1 MRMGLFDR
9 LFPETHV
16 EGADGIR
23 ILDTP
28 TAMNLRG
35 LGGWPTPDGVTQ
47 AHRFI
52 RAGSTRYISGR
63 DIKYLREYGVTHVL
77 DLRGRGETPQMTCA
91 FANRPGFTWKN
102 VSLYDFD
109 LSDPKI
115 VAIQKDSDYLARGYL
130 SMLGR
135 QEAIRQVF
143 SFFAAVPLEQCVLFH
158 CAAGMDRTGVTA
170 MLLEGLVGVSRDDIT
185 RDYLY
190 SFAPMHDVDRYVECG
205 ELPERMRSGRMSS
218 LLDVIGQAYDTLI
231 DAYGSIAAYLSA
243 CGVTAAELD
252 ALRARLLQP

>member
-1 MRMGLFDR
+1 MGLFDL

-16 EGADGIR
+16 EGADGVR

-35 LGGWPTPDGVTQ
+35 LGGYDTPDGPTQ
-47 AHRFI
+47 PNRYI
-52 RAGSTRYISGR
+52 RCGSTRYISER
-63 DIKYLREYGVTHVL
+63 DIKYLLRHGLTNVL
-77 DLRGRGETPQMTCA
+77 DLRGSGESPQFTCA
-91 FANRPGFTWKN
+91 FARRRDVAWKN

-115 VAIQKDSDYLARGYL
+115 VAAQKDSGYLVGGYL

-135 QEAIRQVF
+135 REAIRQVF
-143 SFFAAVPLEQCVLFH
+143 SWFATVPKQGCVLFH

-170 MLLEGLVGVSRDDIT
+170 MLLLGLAGVSRADIT

-190 SFAPMHDVDRYVECG
+190 SYASRAAVDRFVDEG
-205 ELPERMRSGRMSS
+205 VVPQNMSEGRLAT
-218 LLDVIGQAYDTLI
+218 LLDVIGQTYDKLL
-231 DAYGSIAAYLSA
+231 DMYGGVGAYLLA
-243 CGVTAAELD
+243 CGVTEPELD
-252 ALRARLLQP
+252 ALHARLLEP